1 MMQVRAGLA
10 LASMLFLASCAGAVG
25 ALPDALFGSAGG
37 LIGSKVA
44 QESSGEHGATGRTD
58 QKHDLTRNIQAG
70 LITLGYDPG
79 PADGRL
85 DTKTRDAIRRF
96 QFDNTLPLNGE
107 PSVYL
112 WDDIKDRI

>member
-1 MMQVRAGLA
+1 MRRRGRRLAG
-10 LASMLFLASCAGAVG
+10 CAFRQRRRPHRIEDGA
-25 ALPDALFGSAGG
+25 
-37 LIGSKVA
+37 K
-44 QESSGEHGATGRTD
+44 SSGERGATGPTD